1 MSAPL
6 LVSHQQ
12 TTTLTAPA
20 QPGPVLPAALAELFR
35 ESAVRTAGS
44 GQPDPE
50 AIAGLRRSGILATGV
65 PAGYGGSGGDA
76 EVINEVV
83 EQLAAV
89 NASLAIV
96 AFQHFAVSARVAE
109 WGTSE
114 QKQRLLPALASG
126 RLLAASAWSEPGVGA
141 AKKKL
146 NTTATPVPGASWLI
160 NGAKSFTTSA
170 GIADIYLILA
180 QTSDL
185 TDEQS
190 ADSESSYGS
199 SSQTFFLVGGDN
211 PGLVPEPPLDLFGM
225 RGSATGFVSLRGCL
239 VPDRDRLG
247 PEGGAATIIAGV
259 RETGATLGAVALGL
273 ARSMLAIGAR
283 HASKADPGKRQ
294 LSRYRLVEL
303 STQVTAASALVRL
316 AGRRASANPGLTTLH
331 SKLFASAVADRVG
344 VEVGRMLGSAGYLA
358 SHELNRLVA
367 DARAVA
373 HMGPAN
379 DLCRELISASSE

>member
-1 MSAPL
+1 MSVPL
-6 LVSHQQ
+6 LANDEQ
-12 TTTLTAPA
+12 TATRPEPA
-20 QPGPVLPAALAELFR
+20 HPGPVLPAALAELF
-35 ESAVRTAGS
+35 SASAARTVGS

-50 AIAGLRRSGILATGV
+50 AIACLRRSGILAAGV
-65 PAGYGGSGGDA
+65 PAEYGGSGGNA
-76 EVINEVV
+76 ETINEVV

-126 RLLAASAWSEPGVGA
+126 QLLAASAWSEPGVGA

-146 NTTATPVPGASWLI
+146 NTTATRMPGASWLI
-160 NGAKSFTTSA
+160 DGAKSFTTSA

-180 QTSDL
+180 QTSDV
-185 TDEQS
+185 S
-190 ADSESSYGS
+190 DSESSYGS
-199 SSQTFFLVGGDN
+199 SGQTFFLVGVEN

-225 RGSATGFVSLRGCL
+225 RGSATGFVSLRGCV

-247 PEGGAATIIAGV
+247 PEGGAAAIIAGV

-273 ARSMLAIGAR
+273 AWSMLAIGAK

-303 STQVTAASALVRL
+303 STQVTAASALVRV

-344 VEVGRMLGSAGYLA
+344 AEVGRMLGSAGYLA